1 MYHGFTYEYPAE
13 VVRVSESYTKP
24 YCLNGIS
31 LEKPLGV
38 RSPRSALVAD
48 PAVGACENQVNIQH
62 NKVECAGLVRPVRL
76 RVTNFACEVLGRAE
90 PEIAQLL
97 DVGGVVILQLDDG
110 SFTFQWTG
118 TQGGDNYV
126 TFTNSQID
134 TPLKQEVIAFDAYH
148 DDAGEAQL
156 RAVVDGLARRICFSA
171 DRYWVGDPPD
181 ERLLSE
187 DSERLIAEQVYL
199 ALLRQGGYDPEDWAR
214 YAESLAHSAP

>member
-1 MYHGFTYEYPAE
+1 MHIRRSHSY
-13 VVRVSESYTKP
+13 VSESYTKP
-24 YCLNGIS
+24 YRLNGIS
-31 LEKPLGV
+31 LENFEPCALPSLLWLRTRRWARV
-38 RSPRSALVAD
+38 RT
-48 PAVGACENQVNIQH
+48 QVDIKQ

-110 SFTFQWTG
+110 SYTFEWTG
-118 TQGGDNYV
+118 TQGGDHYV
-126 TFTNSQID
+126 AFTNAQID
-134 TPLKQEVIAFDAYH
+134 TPLKQEVITFDAFH
-148 DDAGEAQL
+148 DTDAGEAKL
-156 RAVVDGLARRICFSA
+156 RAVVGGLARRICFSA

-187 DSERLIAEQVYL
+187 ETERLIAEQVYQ

-214 YAESLAHSAP
+214 AKEQQPVAGA